1 MLTKKQMELLK
12 LLHNTIE
19 ENGIPPSFDE
29 MKDEL
34 NLKSKSGVHRLI
46 SALVERGYVNKLPYR
61 ARAIEVV
68 RLPAALQR
76 EVAGLGQ
83 AAETKSSAAARSI
96 AEIALRQ
103 LPLMGRI
110 AAGTPIEA
118 ISHEEARIGVPESLV
133 GSSGVHYALLVSGES
148 MTSEGILDGDTALI
162 KSQNI
167 ADDGDIVVALVDREE
182 ATLKKFYRKEG
193 RIILEAANPAHPT
206 QIYSPERVEIQGRL
220 VGLLRTYH

>member
-1 MLTKKQMELLK
+1 MLTKKQLELLK
-12 LLHNTIE
+12 LLHTKIE

-34 NLKSKSGVHRLI
+34 KLKSKSGVHRLI
-46 SALVERGYVNKLPYR
+46 SALEERGYISKLPYR

-68 RLPAALQR
+68 KLPTALQR
-76 EVAGLGQ
+76 DASELRQVVGRKVAETARAVAG
-83 AAETKSSAAARSI
+83 SAI
-96 AEIALRQ
+96 AQ

-133 GSSGVHYALLVSGES
+133 GSSGNHYALLVSGES
-148 MTSEGILDGDTALI
+148 MTGEGILDGDTALI

-167 ADDGDIVVALVDREE
+167 ADDGEIVVALVDREE

-193 RIILEAANPAHPT
+193 RIILEAANPAYPT

-220 VGLLRTYH
+220 VGLLRSYH